1 MIKDDNVY
9 LNHIYESI
17 KYIKAYVKKLDE
29 KYFYKSVPIQDAII
43 RRIEIIGEA
52 SKNVSEKFQKNH
64 PEIDW
69 AKIIGMR
76 NMLIHEYFNI
86 DLKLTWKTTQKDIPE
101 LEKKIKKLLK

>member
-9 LNHIYESI
+9 LNHILESI
-17 KYIKAYVKKLDE
+17 KYIKAYVKNLDE
-29 KYFYKSVPIQDAII
+29 KYFYKSVSIQDAII

-52 SKNVSEKFQKNH
+52 SKNISEKFREKH

-69 AKIIGMR
+69 SKIIGMR

-86 DLKLTWKTTQKDIPE
+86 DLKLTWETTQKDIPD